1 MASGRKPG
9 PQGSYSARWPTP
21 GPLGPAWALLTSY
34 ERGEIVSRAFARAIE
49 LAPAALYRE
58 TGGAFGGASRELVS
72 GLVAVLQAN
81 KLPAFG
87 LEFLPQSAGSGLAE
101 TVRVLQSGLSKA
113 DGATGH
119 RGAERDSEIEQAAEE
134 LARAAGILVRAI
146 LQGIVEYLLTRG
158 SSAVPLI
165 VGQLRSSRLDSSLAT
180 WVEQNWNELLTNPQL
195 RPRPKLGGG
204 GAAAERVSSGRVPRA
219 PAIPVVQ
226 PAAEPPTFSS
236 DAMLEAQAATLV
248 AAAAVGAPFCPV

>member
-72 GLVAVLQAN
+72 GLVGVLQAN
-81 KLPAFG
+81 KLPALG
-87 LEFLPQSAGSGLAE
+87 LEFLPQSAGSDLAE

-134 LARAAGILVRAI
+134 LARAAGILCTRDPERHRGVPVD
-146 LQGIVEYLLTRG
+146 QGIQGGAASRG
-158 SSAVPLI
+158 AASLQQAGQFFRS
-165 VGQLRSSRLDSSLAT
+165 VGR
-180 WVEQNWNELLTNPQL
+180 QNWNDLLTNPQL